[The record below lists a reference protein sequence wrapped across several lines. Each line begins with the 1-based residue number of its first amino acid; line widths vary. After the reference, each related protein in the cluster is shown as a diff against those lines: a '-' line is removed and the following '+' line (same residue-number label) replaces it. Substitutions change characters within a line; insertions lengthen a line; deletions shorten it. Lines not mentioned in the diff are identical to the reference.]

1 MLISDQQAKE
11 SIIDLHQDRQ
21 NTFIL
26 DKIKSNLI
34 ISTRSDLL
42 VIFISIATNGL
53 ATSSA

>member
-26 DKIKSNLI
+26 DKQVKEL
-34 ISTRSDLL
+34 TVL
-42 VIFISIATNGL
+42 
-53 ATSSA
+53 